1 MSIMTVGMSP
11 SGWITAAA
19 VATLISTLSSGG
31 LAYYWEK
38 RKLNRSERSTAYSSF
53 LDKFSQR
60 WRAFA
65 DRDGAEK
72 ERRRQAAKRM
82 PDASAVEK
90 AIADVARWDR
100 RANEL
105 RDELYEAYTRIQIL
119 SPQSVVEAALGLVRL
134 SDDRNRAFKD
144 PEKYA
149 SPANDSRSA
158 ALATFVR
165 RAREDLGI
173 KPLDTE
179 KLRKD
184 AAQIDRPWWAGG
196 EGTDG
201 SRIP

>member
-1 MSIMTVGMSP
+1 MRHSGEKPYWQAVPMSIMTVGVSP

-31 LAYYWEK
+31 LAYYWER
-38 RKLNRSERSTAYSSF
+38 RKLNRSERSAAYSSF

-65 DRDGAEK
+65 DRDGAMK
-72 ERRRQAAKRM
+72 EQRRQAAKRA
-82 PDASAVEK
+82 PDTSAVEK
-90 AIADVARWDR
+90 AIADVDRWDVL
-100 RANEL
+100 ANEL

-119 SPQSVVEAALGLVRL
+119 SPQNVVEAALELVRL

-158 ALATFVR
+158 ALASIFR
-165 RAREDLGI
+165 
-173 KPLDTE
+173 P
-179 KLRKD
+179 
-184 AAQIDRPWWAGG
+184 AAV
-196 EGTDG
+196 
-201 SRIP
+201 